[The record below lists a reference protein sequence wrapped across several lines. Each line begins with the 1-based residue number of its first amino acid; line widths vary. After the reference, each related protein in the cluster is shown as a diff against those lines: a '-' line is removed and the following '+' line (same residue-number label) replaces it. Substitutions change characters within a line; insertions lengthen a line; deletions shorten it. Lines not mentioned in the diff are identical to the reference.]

1 MSDWRRVRIG
11 DLAQPKGLVGG
22 PFGSSLV
29 GKDYVDAG
37 VPVIRGTNM
46 SPGPWIGGDFAFVSE
61 QKFDRDLARNSASP
75 GDIVFTQRGTLGQVA
90 LVPDEPFD
98 TYVVSQS
105 QMRLRLDSAIADT
118 RFVYLAC
125 SSADFRK
132 QISDHAISTGVP
144 HINLGIL
151 GELTIPLPPLQEQ
164 QAIADVLGALDDKLA
179 ANATLL
185 ATAEGL
191 LDALGRLVLSH
202 GETSRRLESLA
213 QVTKGVSYRRSDL
226 ADDSATAMV
235 TLKSITRDGRYA
247 TAGLKGFVGQAKATQ
262 YLSEGDLV
270 VAQTDLTQAA
280 EVVGRAVRVPE
291 SSRHKELVASLD
303 LAIVRPRG
311 HVPSEYLLAILRS
324 DEFRQHCRDRTSGT
338 TVLHLGR
345 GAIESF
351 DAPWV
356 EPDVQLRFS
365 ERVKPLHELMD
376 TKARESESL
385 VRVRDA
391 LLPQLMSGRIRV
403 RDAER
408 VVEGVV

>member
-1 MSDWRRVRIG
+1 MTGTPREWSRVQLGQAGKWLSGGTPSTSNSAFWNGDIPWISSGSLTSFRISDSDRRVTPLGAQNGTRLVPQGTILMVVRGMSLKTEFRMGITQRTVAFGQDCKALTAAPGIDAEFLAYAVLARSRQILGIVDEAGHGTGRLNTDQLYAVEIG
-11 DLAQPKGLVGG
+11 VPPTGEQRAI
-22 PFGSSLV
+22 
-29 GKDYVDAG
+29 AG
-37 VPVIRGTNM
+37 V
-46 SPGPWIGGDFAFVSE
+46 
-61 QKFDRDLARNSASP
+61 
-75 GDIVFTQRGTLGQVA
+75 
-90 LVPDEPFD
+90 
-98 TYVVSQS
+98 
-105 QMRLRLDSAIADT
+105 LR
-118 RFVYLAC
+118 
-125 SSADFRK
+125 
-132 QISDHAISTGVP
+132 
-144 HINLGIL
+144 
-151 GELTIPLPPLQEQ
+151 
-164 QAIADVLGALDDKLA
+164 ALDDKLA

-191 LDALGRLVLSH
+191 VDALGRLVLSH

-226 ADDSATAMV
+226 ADDSDTAMV

-365 ERVKPLHELMD
+365 ERVKPLHELME

-408 VVEGVV
+408 VFEGVV